1 MKKGLI
7 FTVAVV
13 MAAFFSLPAQ
23 AQQVAVPNV
32 VGMPA
37 DQAVKTIQSLKLR
50 APVTVEGMTPDQKQ
64 AGKITK
70 QNPSPGQ
77 KVAAGGVVTL
87 FTVMY
92 QAAPVKVTVA
102 PAVMDAFLPVMPNVV
117 GMTFTESYDAFKK
130 AGLDYEKYRS
140 RYTWKDDSTDPKC
153 VNHCVI
159 SQTPAPGTKV
169 RPDTPTVLVLSAY
182 WPTAIV
188 PDLKNLTIDQAI
200 QKCRDAG
207 LGSRSMPTDTAW
219 TELNGKVYGQTPAPG
234 TKLRTGGANNFV
246 DIKSYVYKESALE
259 VKAQFMPEAKTYL
272 LMVKG
277 GAQPYD
283 VVASY
288 DVPKGVKTAPGQK
301 VVTIINLADT
311 GNAPGWKIY
320 RIVNIAPVEAVMI
333 VTDAKGRKHEY
344 KLHLTQANK

>member
-1 MKKGLI
+1 MKKRLI
-7 FTVAVV
+7 LAVAVLAV
-13 MAAFFSLPAQ
+13 CFSLPAQ

-37 DQAVKTIQSLKLR
+37 DQAIKTIQSLGLR

-77 KVAAGGVVTL
+77 KVAAGGAVTL

-102 PAVMDAFLPVMPNVV
+102 PNVLAAFGPVMPNLV
-117 GMTFTESYDAFKK
+117 GMTFTQSYAAFKK
-130 AGLDYEKYRS
+130 AGLDFEKYRS

-153 VNHCVI
+153 EESCVV
-159 SQTPAPGTKV
+159 SQTPAPGTPVK
-169 RPDTPTVLVLSAY
+169 PDTPTVLAFNTY
-182 WPTAIV
+182 WPMAIV
-188 PDLKNLTIDQAI
+188 PDLKNLTIDQAM
-200 QKCRDAG
+200 QKCKDAG

-219 TELNGKVYGQTPAPG
+219 PELSGKVYGQTPAPG
-234 TKLRTGGANNFV
+234 TKLRRGGASNFV

-301 VVTIINLADT
+301 IVTIINLADT
-311 GNAPGWKIY
+311 GNAPGWKTY
-320 RIVNIAPVEAVMI
+320 RIVNIAPVEATMI
-333 VTDAKGRKHEY
+333 VTDAKGRKHNY